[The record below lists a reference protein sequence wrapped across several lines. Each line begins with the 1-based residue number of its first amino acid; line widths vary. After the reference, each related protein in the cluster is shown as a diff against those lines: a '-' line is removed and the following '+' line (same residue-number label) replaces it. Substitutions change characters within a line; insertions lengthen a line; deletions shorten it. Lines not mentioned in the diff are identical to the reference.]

1 MKSNELKSELTRME
15 MTYQDVADALGISVV
30 AVQRKVN
37 GTSEFKSSEIKAL
50 REVLNLTPERVDEIF
65 FN

>member
-15 MTYQDVADALGISVV
+15 MTYRDVADALGISVV

-37 GTSEFKSSEIKAL
+37 GMSEFKSSEIKAL
-50 REVLNLTPERVDEIF
+50 SEVLNLTPERVSEIF